1 MNTAQVLVEML
12 KEYQVKHIFGV
23 PGDTTMPLYD
33 ALYMARDEIQHIMAR
48 DERSAA
54 FMADAYA
61 RLTHKPGVAEAPSG
75 GGATYVVPGVAEAH
89 GSSVPLI
96 VFTSDVP
103 VTDEGKGTL
112 TAIDQ
117 QRLLEAAT
125 KWSIVVKRPSML
137 PDAIRKAF
145 RVATSGRGG
154 AAHIVLPEDVLEE
167 VCPAPRVYAESA
179 CHSYPSYRT
188 QAPLSSL
195 EAMCDAL
202 LVARRP
208 MIVAGGGV
216 VLSGAWDELT
226 RLAETLHIP
235 VATTINGKGSINEMH
250 AWSVGVIGGNGGRPY
265 ANQLLSEAD
274 CILYLGSKV
283 NSLVTLKGSVPDP
296 QKGVTTLQID
306 VDPGELGN
314 NVPMTYAACGDIKES
329 LAALLKLVAGR
340 VSSAPD
346 RQWSMQTLAQPAE
359 RFWSEVA
366 RQATSDAVPL
376 SPQRVIEE
384 LWRHTPDDVVI
395 VADPGTMTP
404 FTAAQFRTRR
414 AGRSIVIPRA
424 HGGLG
429 YALPATVGA
438 ALARPH
444 ERVVGLVGDGS
455 FGMSGTELATIAALR
470 LPITLILFNNGSFGW
485 IKMLQRLYYGQRYL
499 SVDFPNQMDAAAIAE
514 AFGIRGVRIT
524 RPEQLVP
531 AMRKALSANEPV
543 FIDVPTRSELD
554 EVPPVYA
561 WQQALARE
569 Q

>member
-12 KEYQVKHIFGV
+12 KEYHVKHIFGV
-23 PGDTTMPLYD
+23 PGDTTMSLYD
-33 ALYMARDEIQHIMAR
+33 ALYMARDDIQHILAR

-61 RLTHKPGVAEAPSG
+61 RLAHKPGITEAPSG
-75 GGATYVVPGVAEAH
+75 GGATYVIPGVAEAH

-103 VTDEGKGTL
+103 VVDEGKGTL
-112 TAIDQ
+112 TAINQ

-125 KWSIVVKRPSML
+125 KWSIVVKRPAML

-167 VCPAPRVYAESA
+167 AFPAPSIYAEVA
-179 CHSYPSYRT
+179 CRSYPSYRT
-188 QAPLSSL
+188 QAPLSDL
-195 EAMCDAL
+195 AAILDAL
-202 LVARRP
+202 LAAQRP

-216 VLSGAWDELT
+216 ILSGAWDEVT
-226 RLAETLHIP
+226 RLAEALHIP

-250 AWSVGVIGGNGGRPY
+250 EWSVGVIGGNGGRPY
-265 ANQLLSEAD
+265 ANQLLAEAD

-283 NSLVTLKGSVPDP
+283 NSLVTLQSTVPDLRR
-296 QKGVTTLQID
+296 GVTTLQID
-306 VDPGELGN
+306 ADPAELGN
-314 NVPMTYAACGDIKES
+314 TLPMTAVACGDLKES
-329 LAALLKLVAGR
+329 LAALLRLLVERTQNVPVRA
-340 VSSAPD
+340 
-346 RQWSMQTLAQPAE
+346 WNLAQPA
-359 RFWSEVA
+359 RAFWDEVA
-366 RQATSDAVPL
+366 RQAACGDLPM
-376 SPQRVIEE
+376 SPQRVIDA
-384 LWRHTPDDVVI
+384 LWQHTPDDVVI

-414 AGRSIVIPRA
+414 AGRSVVIPRA

-438 ALARPH
+438 AFARPH
-444 ERVVGLVGDGS
+444 ERIVGLVGDGS
-455 FGMSGTELATIAALR
+455 FGMSGTELATIASLR
-470 LPITLILFNNGSFGW
+470 LPITLILFNNGTFGW

-499 SVDFPNQMDAAAIAE
+499 GVDFPGKMDAVAIAE

-524 RPEQLVP
+524 HPDQLVP
-531 AMRKALSANEPV
+531 ALKEALASHEPV
-543 FIDVPTRSELD
+543 FIDVPTKSELD
-554 EVPPVYA
+554 ETPPVHA
-561 WQQALARE
+561 WLQALAHE
-569 Q
+569 K